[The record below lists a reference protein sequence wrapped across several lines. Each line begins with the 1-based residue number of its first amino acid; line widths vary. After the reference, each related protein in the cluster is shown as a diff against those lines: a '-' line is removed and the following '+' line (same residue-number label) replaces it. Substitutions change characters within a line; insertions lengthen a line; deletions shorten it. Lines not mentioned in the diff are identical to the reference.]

1 MFVDWNNVRIEAQR
15 LSARERGLRSA
26 VDEELQINT
35 TNLYKILAQG
45 RNNVIAN
52 VYGGNINMIYFDVN
66 LWRVHNYYHGSY
78 SRREKQVDTS
88 ITVDIMK
95 QLSSFQYSDTITL
108 ASGDGDFV

>member
-1 MFVDWNNVRIEAQR
+1 M
-15 LSARERGLRSA
+15 
-26 VDEELQINT
+26 DEEFQINT

-52 VYGGNINMIYFDVN
+52 VYGGNINMVSRYRQQDTVWRMFLLQINFDVN

-88 ITVDIMK
+88 ITGVINFFIIFFNCSDVFISNLRISFF
-95 QLSSFQYSDTITL
+95 QLTL
-108 ASGDGDFV
+108 